1 METFLIVF
9 QILLGI
15 LIILIVLVNVTKGS
29 EYGAVFRGAE
39 AIFGG
44 AGPTSFLNKV
54 TMVLAVLFFLNSL
67 LLTKI
72 SAVKHKSSL
81 IEVPPVPKTNTSP
94 PPIPPTV
101 PSTSQQKAAPSE
113 KSSSKVIPVPP
124 RGNLETSKKVSSG
137 KQKK

>member
-72 SAVKHKSSL
+72 SAIKHKTPI
-81 IEVPPVPKTNTSP
+81 IEIPPVPKASTQP
-94 PPIPPTV
+94 PV
-101 PSTSQQKAAPSE
+101 PSAKPSPSAKE
-113 KSSSKVIPVPP
+113 KPLSHKNIPVPP
-124 RGNLETSKKVSSG
+124 KVSPAGSSQTHN
-137 KQKK
+137 KASSEKNKK

>member
-1 METFLIVF
+1 METLMIVF
-9 QILLGI
+9 QIILAI

-54 TMVLAVLFFLNSL
+54 TMFLVILFFLNSL

-72 SAVKHKSSL
+72 TSNKHRVTLPEKAPAEAPVKT
-81 IEVPPVPKTNTSP
+81 PPVPTPTIPTPKDIPTP
-94 PPIPPTV
+94 P
-101 PSTSQQKAAPSE
+101 
-113 KSSSKVIPVPP
+113 SK
-124 RGNLETSKKVSSG
+124 
-137 KQKK
+137 Q

>member
-1 METFLIVF
+1 METLLIVF
-9 QILLGI
+9 QVLLAV

-54 TMVLAVLFFLNSL
+54 TMLLVVLFFINSI

-72 SAVKHKSSL
+72 STAKHKVIVPESAPPKTSSERN
-81 IEVPPVPKTNTSP
+81 IPTPVPLP
-94 PPIPPTV
+94 PKELPLPP
-101 PSTSQQKAAPSE
+101 QNK
-113 KSSSKVIPVPP
+113 
-124 RGNLETSKKVSSG
+124 
-137 KQKK
+137 

>member
-1 METFLIVF
+1 METLMIIF
-9 QILLGI
+9 QIILAI

-54 TMVLAVLFFLNSL
+54 TMFLVILFFINSL

-72 SAVKHKSSL
+72 TSTKHKLNLPDKPST
-81 IEVPPVPKTNTSP
+81 EAPAKVPPVPTP
-94 PPIPPTV
+94 
-101 PSTSQQKAAPSE
+101 
-113 KSSSKVIPVPP
+113 VIPTPKDIPTPP
-124 RGNLETSKKVSSG
+124 SK
-137 KQKK
+137 Q